1 MSGVDTEARAGGEV
15 SGGTAGE
22 QTTDGLFLS
31 PPPLQNQEPVFSRD
45 GNRFFLTVPVKQGG
59 RGEFHH
65 IAMFTTQ
72 VMSHYC
78 ICFVFFRRMESAGP
92 QVSELNPLFWQEDGL
107 PCGAMPLIELFVQC
121 AAKCAPSNTC
131 SHTHSCYLQRP
142 AS

>member
-1 MSGVDTEARAGGEV
+1 MDYFS
-15 SGGTAGE
+15 SPP
-22 QTTDGLFLS
+22 

-92 QVSELNPLFWQEDGL
+92 ASLGTESVILAG
-107 PCGAMPLIELFVQC
+107 GRAAVPLIELFVQC
-121 AAKCAPSNTC
+121 AAKCVPSNTC
-131 SHTHSCYLQRP
+131 SHTHSCYLRP
-142 AS
+142 AGVLKCRRRAVNYPVFALSESSLP